1 MNGRSGFICI
11 ALCVLQMI
19 GNSASTEC
27 AFSVFGLTKDVHE
40 SGLTRICPT
49 GTGGPKGL
57 TCDRAWIRG
66 KRVRYDRDP

>member
-1 MNGRSGFICI
+1 MRLRDPEIYGHILHRMDCEME
-11 ALCVLQMI
+11 A
-19 GNSASTEC
+19 
-27 AFSVFGLTKDVHE
+27 KDVHE
-40 SGLTRICPT
+40 SGSGLTRIRPT